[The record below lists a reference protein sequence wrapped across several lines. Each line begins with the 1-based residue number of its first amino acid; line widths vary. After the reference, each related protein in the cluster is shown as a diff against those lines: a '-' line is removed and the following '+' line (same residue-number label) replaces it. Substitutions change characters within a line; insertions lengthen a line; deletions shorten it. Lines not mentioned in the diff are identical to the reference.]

1 MLGRRTCLGG
11 VSESTTAT
19 AVGLARPRMAGRIG
33 AVHGGRSP
41 HAPMWH
47 PAAVLDYAF
56 LGGIVSGAAIAASWT
71 GLWLVLAL
79 AGRCASRV
87 TGEPL
92 PFLPAAWLGMGLFLI
107 YVLAAHLFLPATAA
121 LWWPFAVAAAVEL
134 GLSRRSIWR
143 GVTGARATLRP
154 PRTQAL
160 AAVVVMTVLWLANSA
175 IGPIINYDS
184 GLYHLQAVQWAHD
197 YPAVPG
203 LANLHHRFGFTSAWF
218 PYVSTLGVGPW
229 HGQTSHIATGSVLGL
244 LMIEQWNCLARLAF
258 DRVPRPDLILGTVLL
273 PVSFHQVSLGLM
285 ASPSYDQ
292 VAYSFVVG
300 SSLYA
305 LRALSGTHG
314 LLPVALFT
322 AGAAALIRPQFAP
335 FATVLIAVLLLSA
348 VRHGLSRGRVA
359 LLCGTLGVGAAS
371 YLASNVIASGYP
383 LYPLTVLPAPVDW
396 RMPAATAALARPE
409 ILHYARLIGPG
420 VTDGWTWLDQWTGRN
435 LSEWRYLSIVLV
447 LGSGLALLAC
457 GLLARRG
464 GRLLPVARAWPLLV
478 LLSASTLN
486 AVWWFREAPDP
497 RLGLGVLWTLA
508 AGTFAAGVLA
518 LPARR
523 LRLALVAMAVAV
535 LAIPA
540 ISELNQRTLFSV
552 WPATLLEGRLDL
564 VGPRKP
570 LTRVIEEGGT
580 RYAVPVRGDQCHGAP
595 KPCAAFPVPGLRQ
608 RGESLGDGYRVI
620 ETGCAT
626 SLRQEKGAARVHH
639 VNGSR
644 TPAAFRQSDT
654 PRTSSSSSAPTHS
667 PAEC

>member
-1 MLGRRTCLGG
+1 M
-11 VSESTTAT
+11 
-19 AVGLARPRMAGRIG
+19 
-33 AVHGGRSP
+33 
-41 HAPMWH
+41 
-47 PAAVLDYAF
+47 LDYAF

-71 GLWLVLAL
+71 ALWLTLAL

-92 PFLPAAWLGMGLFLI
+92 PFLPAAWLGISLFLI
-107 YVLAAHLFLPATAA
+107 YVLAAHLALPATAA
-121 LWWPFAVAAAVEL
+121 LWWPFVVAAAAEL
-134 GLSRRSIWR
+134 GMSRRRIWR
-143 GVTGARATLRP
+143 GLTGARAALRP

-175 IGPIINYDS
+175 IGPIVSYDS
-184 GLYHLQAVQWAHD
+184 GLYHLQAIQWAHD

-258 DRVPRPDLILGTVLL
+258 DRAPRPDLILGTVLL

-292 VAYSFVVG
+292 VAYGFVVG

-314 LLPVALFT
+314 LLPVALFM
-322 AGAAALIRPQFAP
+322 AAAAALVRPQFAP
-335 FATVLIAVLLLSA
+335 FAIVLIGALLLSA
-348 VRHGLSRGRVA
+348 VRHGLTRGRVA
-359 LLCGTLGVGAAS
+359 VLCGTLGVGGAS
-371 YLASNVIASGYP
+371 YLASNVIATGYP

-396 RMPAATAALARPE
+396 RIPAATAELARPE

-420 VTDGWTWLDQWTGRN
+420 VTDGWNWLGQWTDRN
-435 LSEWRYLSIVLV
+435 LGEWRYLSIVLV
-447 LGSGLALLAC
+447 LGSGLVLLAL

-464 GRLLPVARAWPLLV
+464 GRPLPVAREWPLLV
-478 LLSASTLN
+478 VLSASAVN

-508 AGTFAAGVLA
+508 AGTFAAGVIA

-523 LRLALVAMAVAV
+523 LRLVLVAMAVAV
-535 LAIPA
+535 LTVPA
-540 ISELNQRTLFSV
+540 VTELKQRTLFSV
-552 WPATLLEGRLDL
+552 WPATFQEGRLNL
-564 VGPRKP
+564 IGPRTP

-580 RYAVPVRGDQCHGAP
+580 RYVVPVKGDQCYGVP
-595 KPCAAFPVPGLRQ
+595 TPCAAFPVPGLRQ

-620 ETGCAT
+620 DPGRET
-626 SLRQEKGAARVHH
+626 
-639 VNGSR
+639 SR
-644 TPAAFRQSDT
+644 R
-654 PRTSSSSSAPTHS
+654 
-667 PAEC
+667 